1 MRELGGR
8 VAVVTGAAS
17 GIGRALAVRL
27 ASEGMHLALADVD
40 PEGLRETAALT
51 RAAHRP
57 TPRTS
62 DRGPS
67 RADGADADAGS
78 GAGTA
83 GRAVVLTEIV
93 DVGDEGA
100 VLRFADRVFAEMGEV
115 HLLCNNAGVYT
126 GGRMWTRPAADFE
139 WALRVNLWG
148 VLHGVRAFVPRMLEQ
163 GGEGHVVN
171 TCSVAGLFVGPG
183 AAPYT
188 VSKWAAFAASLS
200 LAQELAMEGSGIGVS
215 ALCPGGVATRIHES
229 ERTRPAGLEGAPGDD
244 VAFMNEMIAATV
256 AGGIAP
262 EDVAAR
268 VVGAVRERRFLV
280 LTHPEYEPGL
290 AEQAAALTAGRLP
303 PLPDAEW
310 K

>member
-27 ASEGMHLALADVD
+27 ADEGMRLALADID
-40 PEGLRETAALT
+40 PDGLDETAAL
-51 RAAHRP
+51 AQA
-57 TPRTS
+57 
-62 DRGPS
+62 
-67 RADGADADAGS
+67 
-78 GAGTA
+78 AGTH
-83 GRAVVLTEIV
+83 VV
-93 DVGDEGA
+93 DVGDEAA
-100 VLRFADRVFAEMGEV
+100 VREFADRVFAEMGAV
-115 HLLCNNAGVYT
+115 HLLCNNAGVYM

-139 WALRVNLWG
+139 WTLRVNLWG
-148 VLHGVRAFVPRMLEQ
+148 ILHGVRAFVPRMLER

-200 LAQELAMEGSGIGVS
+200 LAQELAMEGSRIGVS

-229 ERTRPAGLEGAPGDD
+229 ERTRPAGLESEPGDD
-244 VAFMNEMIAATV
+244 AAFMNEMIAATV

-268 VVGAVRERRFLV
+268 VVDAVREERFLV

-303 PLPDAEW
+303 GLPDFEW

>member
-40 PEGLRETAALT
+40 PEGLGETAALA

-57 TPRTS
+57 
-62 DRGPS
+62 
-67 RADGADADAGS
+67 AGGE
-78 GAGTA
+78 GAGPP
-83 GRAVVLTEIV
+83 VVFTETV
-93 DVGDEGA
+93 DVGDEAA
-100 VLRFADRVFAEMGEV
+100 VRRFADRVFAETGEV
-115 HLLCNNAGVYT
+115 HLLCNNAGVYM

-139 WALRVNLWG
+139 WTLRVNLWG

-171 TCSVAGLFVGPG
+171 TCSVAGLFAGPG

-200 LAQELAMEGSGIGVS
+200 LAQELAMEGSRIGVS

-229 ERTRPAGLEGAPGDD
+229 ERARPAGLESAPGDD
-244 VAFMNEMIAATV
+244 VAFMDEMIAATV

-290 AEQAAALTAGRLP
+290 ADQAAALAAGRLP